1 MRESE
6 RVRESLFTEFFGDY
20 PIIKVFDFLIANRI
34 FDYSKTEICE
44 QADVSWN
51 TLETFWDRLMK
62 NKIVTQ
68 TRTIGRAELF
78 KLNTKNI
85 MVKQL
90 LEFNK
95 KLMKY
100 SIMTLSE
107 DEIETPIKQKIAV

>member
-1 MRESE
+1 MEE
-6 RVRESLFTEFFGDY
+6 RKSLFIQFFGDY
-20 PIIKVFDFLIANRI
+20 PIIRVFDFLIANRI

-44 QADVSWN
+44 EADVSWN
-51 TLETFWDRLMK
+51 TLETFWNRLMK
-62 NKIVTQ
+62 KEIVTP

-78 KLNTKNI
+78 KLNTENV

-95 KLMKY
+95 KLMKH

-107 DEIETPIKQKIAV
+107 DEIQTPIKQKIAT